1 MNRKI
6 VCGVALVMLALSS
19 VASASE
25 GESNLFAGDIGN
37 AVWTLVIFVL
47 VIVVLGKFAWTPLL
61 EALQKRE
68 DFIRDS
74 LEVAK
79 ENRLAAEAQLKEYE
93 EKLAKAQGEATEI
106 IEEAKRA
113 AETLRARLEE
123 KTRQES
129 ENMLDRA
136 RREINIAKQSAVKEL
151 YSTSAQLAT
160 DIAGRVLQR
169 ELTPADH
176 ERLIE
181 ESIGELE
188 NLNKN

>member
-6 VCGVALVMLALSS
+6 VCGVALGMLALSS
-19 VASASE
+19 LGSASE

-79 ENRLAAEAQLKEYE
+79 EDRLAAEAQLKEYE
-93 EKLAKAQGEATEI
+93 KKLATAQGEATEI
-106 IEEAKRA
+106 IEEAKRN
-113 AETLRARLEE
+113 AETLRARLED
-123 KTRQES
+123 KARQES

-136 RREINIAKQSAVKEL
+136 RREIDIAKQSAVKEL

-169 ELTPADH
+169 ELTAADH

>member
-6 VCGVALVMLALSS
+6 LSAVALAMLALSS
-19 VASASE
+19 VANAAE

-74 LEVAK
+74 LEEAK
-79 ENRLAAEAQLKEYE
+79 DDRLAAEAQLKEYE
-93 EKLAKAQGEATEI
+93 AKLATAQGEATEI
-106 IEEAKRA
+106 IEEAKRD
-113 AETLRARLEE
+113 AETLRTRLEE
-123 KTRQES
+123 KAREES

-136 RREINIAKQSAVKEL
+136 RREIGIAKQSAVKEL

-176 ERLIE
+176 ERLIQ

-188 NLNKN
+188 NLEKN

>member
-6 VCGVALVMLALSS
+6 LSAVALAMLALSS
-19 VASASE
+19 VANAAE

-74 LEVAK
+74 LEEAK
-79 ENRLAAEAQLKEYE
+79 DDRLAAEAQLKEYE
-93 EKLAKAQGEATEI
+93 AKLATAQGEATEI
-106 IEEAKRA
+106 IEEAKRD
-113 AETLRARLEE
+113 AETLRTRLEE
-123 KTRQES
+123 KAREES
-129 ENMLDRA
+129 ENILDRA
-136 RREINIAKQSAVKEL
+136 RREIDIAKQSAVKEL

-176 ERLIE
+176 ERLIQ

-188 NLNKN
+188 NLEKN

>member
-19 VASASE
+19 AASASE

-106 IEEAKRA
+106 IEEAKRD

-123 KTRQES
+123 KARQES

-136 RREINIAKQSAVKEL
+136 RREIDIAKQSAVKEL

-169 ELTPADH
+169 ELTAADH

>member
-6 VCGVALVMLALSS
+6 VCGVALGMLALSS
-19 VASASE
+19 LGSASE

-79 ENRLAAEAQLKEYE
+79 EDRLAAEAQLKEYE

-106 IEEAKRA
+106 IEEAKRD

-123 KTRQES
+123 KARQES

-136 RREINIAKQSAVKEL
+136 RREIDIAKQSAVKEL

-169 ELTPADH
+169 ELTAADH

>member
-6 VCGVALVMLALSS
+6 VSGVALVMLALSS

-79 ENRLAAEAQLKEYE
+79 EDRLAAGAQLKEYE

-106 IEEAKRA
+106 IEEAKRN
-113 AETLRARLEE
+113 AETLRARLED

-136 RREINIAKQSAVKEL
+136 RREIDIAKQSAVKEL

>member
-19 VASASE
+19 AASASE

-79 ENRLAAEAQLKEYE
+79 EDRLAAEAQLKEYE

-106 IEEAKRA
+106 IEEAKRD

-123 KTRQES
+123 KARQES

-136 RREINIAKQSAVKEL
+136 RREIDIAKQSAVKEL

-169 ELTPADH
+169 ELTAADH